1 MRRAI
6 RGEGDGTLN
15 GQSLPGMTAGRSSRW
30 PRSLFSLAGLLLIVG
45 AAGLRFYHIGSQ
57 SLWIDEGFTLLHSDT
72 KSLAATLRLILASN
86 GTERFS
92 PLYPLL
98 VHGVVRTW
106 GTSEPVLRSVS
117 AVCGVAA
124 VMAVMAAAVAL
135 FDKRTAILAGVLM
148 AASSFAVWYSQEARP
163 YSLMLL
169 LVSLQVWALGRCLR
183 REQGD
188 HTPGG
193 RALMAVISGVGLFGN
208 ILFAISTVSLSVA
221 HLTVARDRRRWWSI
235 WWPAAVTSVPAMV
248 FYLASPVAES
258 PGAAGVTHL
267 QQNVLMNL
275 GYTIFGQLLGL
286 TYGPPQATL
295 RGLNKLSDVAGYL
308 PALTSAVLLGCAL
321 VAAMLMARRLR
332 TSGDP
337 KWSHCVLL
345 EIAIVLAAGC
355 AGAFVA
361 VTHLNWQPRHA
372 YFVFPPAVLVVSFV
386 LSALSR
392 STHVVLRRQAVVTVV
407 GLVGANLWSLYNY
420 YAQPQYGRDDY
431 RGAAAYLNQ
440 IRLPGVPSILLFGK
454 AELMRYYGD
463 SETIDLTEV
472 PDSGVVSQVRALSEP
487 AGEVVVAINRKFYWW
502 GGTEPTVVFGAAFD
516 VQELRAF
523 QYFDVYRLRVR
534 ATS

>member
-6 RGEGDGTLN
+6 SRAGGGTLN
-15 GQSLPGMTAGRSSRW
+15 GQSLPGVTAGWSSRR

-45 AAGLRFYHIGSQ
+45 AAGLRFYHIGRQ
-57 SLWIDEGFTLLHSDT
+57 SLWIDEGFTLLHADT
-72 KSLAATLRLILASN
+72 KSIAATLHLILASN

-98 VHGVVRTW
+98 MHGVVRTW
-106 GTSEPVLRSVS
+106 GTSELALRSVS

-124 VMAVMAAAVAL
+124 VMAVMAAAVSL
-135 FDKRTAILAGVLM
+135 FDRRTAILAGVLM
-148 AASSFAVWYSQEARP
+148 AVSSFAVWYSQEARP

-183 REQGD
+183 LEWQD
-188 HTPGG
+188 HPPGG
-193 RALMAVISGVGLFGN
+193 RVLMAVISGVGLFGN
-208 ILFAISTVSLSVA
+208 ILFAISTLSLSVA
-221 HLTVARDRRRWWSI
+221 HLTVAPDRRRWWSV
-235 WWPAAVTSVPAMV
+235 WWPAAVASVPAMV

-275 GYTIFGQLLGL
+275 GYVIFGQLFGL
-286 TYGPPQATL
+286 TYGPPQAAL

-308 PALTSAVLLGCAL
+308 PALASAVLLGLAL
-321 VAAMLMARRLR
+321 VAAILMARRLQTR
-332 TSGDP
+332 GDP
-337 KWSHCVLL
+337 KRSHCALL

-372 YFVFPPAVLVVSFV
+372 YFVFPPALLVVSFA

-392 STHVVLRRQAVVTVV
+392 ATHAVLRGQAVVTVV
-407 GLVGANLWSLYNY
+407 ALLGANAWSLYNY
-420 YAQPQYGRDDY
+420 YAQPQYGKDDY

-440 IRLPGVPSILLFGK
+440 IHTPGVPSILLFGR

-463 SETIDLTEV
+463 SETIDLTDV
-472 PDSGVVSQVRALSEP
+472 PDSGVVSRVRDLSEP

-502 GGTEPTVVFGAAFD
+502 GGAEPAVVFGAAFD
-516 VQELRAF
+516 VQELKAL

>member
-1 MRRAI
+1 
-6 RGEGDGTLN
+6 
-15 GQSLPGMTAGRSSRW
+15 
-30 PRSLFSLAGLLLIVG
+30 V
-45 AAGLRFYHIGSQ
+45 AAAALRFYHIGSQ

-72 KSLAATLRLILASN
+72 QSIASTLRLILASN

-98 VHGVVRTW
+98 MHGVIRTW
-106 GTSEPVLRSVS
+106 GNSEPALRSIS

-124 VMAVMAAAVAL
+124 VVAVMAAAVAL
-135 FDKRTAILAGVLM
+135 FDRRTAILAGALM

-183 REQGD
+183 SERRD
-188 HTPGG
+188 HTAAG
-193 RALMAVISGVGLFGN
+193 RVLMAVISGVGLFGN

-221 HLTVARDRRRWWSI
+221 HLLVAPDRRRWWSA
-235 WWPAAVTSVPAMV
+235 WWPAALASVPAMV
-248 FYLASPVAES
+248 FYLASPVTES

-275 GYTIFGQLLGL
+275 GYTIFGQLFGL
-286 TYGPPQATL
+286 TYGPPQAAL
-295 RGLNKLSDVAGYL
+295 RGLNKLSGVAGYL
-308 PALTSAVLLGCAL
+308 PALASAVLLGLAL
-321 VAAMLMARRLR
+321 VAALLMARRLR

-337 KWSHCVLL
+337 TWSNCALL
-345 EIAIVLAAGC
+345 EIAIVLGVGC
-355 AGAFVA
+355 AGIFVA

-372 YFVFPPAVLVVSFV
+372 YFVFPPALLVVSFSLSV
-386 LSALSR
+386 LSRAS
-392 STHVVLRRQAVVTVV
+392 HAVRRGQAVVTVV
-407 GLVGANLWSLYNY
+407 ALLGANAWSVYNY
-420 YAQPQYGRDDY
+420 YAQPQYGKDDY
-431 RGAAAYLNQ
+431 RGVAAYLNQ
-440 IRLPGVPSILLFGK
+440 SRMPGVPSILLFGK

-463 SETIDLTEV
+463 SETIDLTDV
-472 PDSGVVSQVRALSEP
+472 PDSGVVSRVRALSAP

-502 GGTEPTVVFGAAFD
+502 GGTEPAVVFGAAFD